1 MHPYTSN
8 IPTIAQELSKMHIKP
23 REYEQ
28 KPANLK
34 CAGFILVLAILCFW
48 SALA

>member
-8 IPTIAQELSKMHIKP
+8 IPVIAQELNKMHIAPKH
-23 REYEQ
+23 YEQ

-34 CAGFILVLAILCFW
+34 CAGLILALAIFCFW